1 MVTWEAT
8 RTPVRGMPCLSAGDH
23 VLHLCPLLP
32 ADPQGE
38 NEIRNKDAAMNENL
52 LPGPID
58 FILLE
63 FPDQEPSGATAGAL
77 MDLIEAGII
86 RLYDLVAVRKAAD
99 GSLAA
104 LEITELPG
112 EAGEGF
118 GRMAGARSGLLSD
131 EDLAEAAAA
140 MEPGTVGV
148 LLIYENAW
156 ASPFVTAAHA
166 AGGQL
171 IASAR
176 IPAQDIVDALDALE
190 AAT

>member
-1 MVTWEAT
+1 M
-8 RTPVRGMPCLSAGDH
+8 S
-23 VLHLCPLLP
+23 
-32 ADPQGE
+32 E
-38 NEIRNKDAAMNENL
+38 NA

-58 FILLE
+58 FVLLE

-77 MDLIEAGII
+77 MDLIDAGII
-86 RLYDLVAVRKAAD
+86 RLYDLIAVRKAAD
-99 GSLAA
+99 GSFAA
-104 LEITELPG
+104 LELSELPG
-112 EAGEGF
+112 DIGDGF
-118 GRMAGARSGLLSD
+118 IRMAGARSGLFSD

-156 ASPFVTAAHA
+156 ARAFVTAAHG

-176 IPAQDIVDALDALE
+176 IPTQDVIDALDALE
-190 AAT
+190 ATS